1 MPKWRKDAKEFVVSI
16 NYDDSRGSQ
25 CNIPKPVLEFLGN
38 PDKVKFVMTGKNV
51 RVKSVSY
58 RS

>member
-16 NYDDSRGSQ
+16 NYDDIRGSQ

-38 PDKVKFVMTGKNV
+38 PDKLKFVMTGKNV
-51 RVKSVSY
+51 RIKPLY
-58 RS
+58 E